1 MSKNKFTPEEKI
13 MIVKEYLAGGTSY
26 IKIGRKYKVDES
38 SIRKWVNKYQ
48 AFGERVFEMNCAN
61 LNYSAKFKKRVVAA
75 YLNGEGSYKDIA
87 IRFKI
92 HAASTVLQ
100 WVKQYNNHME
110 LTDSKPKGVVDM
122 VNNKGR
128 KTTYEER
135 IAIVEYCIEH
145 HNNYAETALKY
156 EVSYQQV
163 YSWIKKYQ
171 EKGIEALQDRRGKA
185 KSEADMSDLEK
196 LQLENRMLRAENRK
210 IELENELLK
219 KLEEIE
225 RRRY

>member
-1 MSKNKFTPEEKI
+1 MFKNKFLPEVKI
-13 MIVKEYLAGGTSY
+13 IIVKKYLAGGTSY
-26 IKIGRKYKVDES
+26 VKLGRKYKIDES
-38 SIRKWVNKYQ
+38 SIRKWVGKYQ
-48 AFGERVFEMNCAN
+48 AFGEGVFEMNCAN
-61 LNYSAKFKKRVVAA
+61 LNYSAEFKEKVVAA
-75 YLNGEGSYKDIA
+75 YLNGDGSYKDIA

-92 HAASTVLQ
+92 HAACTVLQ

-110 LTDSKPKGVVDM
+110 LTDSRPEGVVDM
-122 VNNKGR
+122 VKNKGR

-135 IAIVEYCIEH
+135 VAIVEYCIEH
-145 HNNYAETALKY
+145 INNYAETALKY
-156 EVSYQQV
+156 KVSYQQV

-196 LQLENRMLRAENRK
+196 LQLENRMLRAENRR

>member
-1 MSKNKFTPEEKI
+1 MSKNKFSPGEKTI
-13 MIVKEYLAGGTSY
+13 IVKEYLAGGTSY
-26 IKIGRKYKVDES
+26 VKLGRKYKVDES
-38 SIRKWVNKYQ
+38 SIRKWVNNYQ
-48 AFGERVFEMNCAN
+48 AFGEGVFEMNCTN
-61 LNYSAKFKKRVVAA
+61 LNYSAKFKKKVVAA
-75 YLNGEGSYKDIA
+75 YLNGDGSYKDIA

-110 LTDSKPKGVVDM
+110 LTDSRPKGVVDM

-145 HNNYAETALKY
+145 NNNYAETALKY

-171 EKGIEALQDRRGKA
+171 KKGIEALQDRRGKS
-185 KSEADMSDLEK
+185 KS
-196 LQLENRMLRAENRK
+196 
-210 IELENELLK
+210 
-219 KLEEIE
+219 
-225 RRRY
+225 

>member
-1 MSKNKFTPEEKI
+1 MSKNKFSSEEKI
-13 MIVKEYLAGGTSY
+13 MIIKEYMAGGTSY
-26 IKIGRKYKVDES
+26 VKLGRKYKIDES
-38 SIRKWVNKYQ
+38 SIRKWVDNYQ
-48 AFGERVFEMNCAN
+48 AFGEGAFEMNYAN
-61 LNYSAKFKKRVVAA
+61 PNYSAKFKKKVVVA

-87 IRFKI
+87 VRFKI

-110 LTDSKPKGVVDM
+110 LTDSRPKGVVHM
-122 VNNKGR
+122 VNNKSR
-128 KTTYEER
+128 KTTYDER

-145 HNNYAETALKY
+145 HNNYAQTALKY

-185 KSEADMSDLEK
+185 KAETTMSDLEK
-196 LQLENRMLRAENRK
+196 LQLKNRMLRTENRK
-210 IELENELLK
+210 LELENELLK

-225 RRRY
+225 RRRH

>member
-1 MSKNKFTPEEKI
+1 MSKNKFSSEEKI
-13 MIVKEYLAGGTSY
+13 IIVKEYLAGGTSY
-26 IKIGRKYKVDES
+26 VKLGRKYKVDES
-38 SIRKWVNKYQ
+38 SIRKWVDNYQ
-48 AFGERVFEMNCAN
+48 AFGEGVFEMNCTN
-61 LNYSAKFKKRVVAA
+61 LKYSAEFKKKVVAA
-75 YLNGEGSYKDIA
+75 YLNGDGSYKDIA

-92 HAASTVLQ
+92 HTASTVLQ

-110 LTDSKPKGVVDM
+110 LTDSRSKGVVDM

-135 IAIVEYCIEH
+135 IAIIEYYIEH

-171 EKGIEALQDRRGKA
+171 KKGIEALQDRRGKA
-185 KSEADMSDLEK
+185 KSEADMSDIEK
-196 LQLENRMLRAENRK
+196 LQLENRMLRAKNRR

>member
-1 MSKNKFTPEEKI
+1 MFKNKFLPEMKI

-26 IKIGRKYKVDES
+26 LKLGRKYKIDES
-38 SIRKWVNKYQ
+38 SIRKWVDKYQ
-48 AFGERVFEMNCAN
+48 AFGKGVFEMNCAN
-61 LNYSAKFKKRVVAA
+61 LKYSAEFKKKVVAA
-75 YLNGEGSYKDIA
+75 YLNREGSYKDIA

-100 WVKQYNNHME
+100 WVKQYNNHMNF
-110 LTDSKPKGVVDM
+110 TDSRPKGVVNM
-122 VNNKGR
+122 VKNKGR

-135 IAIVEYCIEH
+135 VSIVEYCIEH
-145 HNNYAETALKY
+145 NNNYAETALKY

-171 EKGIEALQDRRGKA
+171 EKGIETLQDRRGKA
-185 KSEADMSDLEK
+185 KSETDMSDLEK
-196 LQLENRMLRAENRK
+196 LQLENRMLRAENRRV
-210 IELENELLK
+210 ELENELLK

-225 RRRY
+225 RRRF

>member
-1 MSKNKFTPEEKI
+1 MFKNKLLPEVKI

-26 IKIGRKYKVDES
+26 IKLGRKYKIDES

-48 AFGERVFEMNCAN
+48 AFGEEVFEMNCAN
-61 LNYSAKFKKRVVAA
+61 LKYSAEFKKKVVAA
-75 YLNGEGSYKDIA
+75 YINKEGSYKDIA

-110 LTDSKPKGVVDM
+110 LTGSRTKGVVDM
-122 VNNKGR
+122 VNYKGR

-135 IAIVEYCIEH
+135 TAIVEYCIEH
-145 HNNYAETALKY
+145 NNNYAETALKY

-171 EKGIEALQDRRGKA
+171 KQGIEALQDRRGKV
-185 KSEADMSDLEK
+185 KSESDMSDLEK
-196 LQLENRMLRAENRK
+196 VQLENRMLRAENRR

-225 RRRY
+225 RGRY